1 MTVVSNDPIWW
12 PSINSYR
19 IASYFIVAAS
29 AGVMYDWTLTFGRE
43 VELIWRQNWSLM
55 TGLYLSSRYLGIIYT
70 VIGLLVYVPTISLT
84 DAVSI
89 LHRCWSFPSNQLHYH
104 VGFGWSMWSSEADYE
119 LDLPG
124 HIVYVISNSIITVVN
139 AILGVIMIARLHAMY
154 QRRKMLVFLSVILL
168 VVTIANVVA
177 ITIITMHMSEEELV
191 LSGTYQCSVDLG
203 DNTDLSYF
211 MYWTFITAWEV
222 LALCLA
228 IWIAVKHFRELQRP
242 STGWIVR
249 DCFTA
254 LTKSHLVYFVS
265 FVAVSCFN
273 FGYLSPAIS
282 AEPFSLENQI
292 YPGLTQIFLLV
303 QLFVLGPRLI
313 LSVREYHAKSV
324 ANSDAAIG
332 MASGYFQE
340 RVLCQLLDTPS
351 IPLFLV
357 GGATSVGVD
366 GVVQAWNVHEDVI
379 NDE

>member
-1 MTVVSNDPIWW
+1 MTLVSNDPIWW

-29 AGVMYDWTLTFGRE
+29 AGVMYDWALTFGHE

-55 TGLYLSSRYLGIIYT
+55 TGLYLSARYLGIIYT

-84 DAVSI
+84 DAVI
-89 LHRCWSFPSNQLHYH
+89 
-104 VGFGWSMWSSEADYE
+104 
-119 LDLPG
+119 
-124 HIVYVISNSIITVVN
+124 VN

-154 QRRKMLVFLSVILL
+154 QRRKMLTFLSVILL
-168 VVTIANVVA
+168 AVTIANGVT
-177 ITIITMHMSEEELV
+177 ITIITMH
-191 LSGTYQCSVDLG
+191 
-203 DNTDLSYF
+203 LSYF
-211 MYWTFITAWEV
+211 IYWSFTTAWEV

-228 IWIAVKHFRELQRP
+228 IWIAVKHFRELKRP

-273 FGYLSPAIS
+273 FGYLSPTIS
-282 AEPFSLENQI
+282 ADPYSLENQI

-324 ANSDAAIG
+324 ANSDAAAD
-332 MASGYFQE
+332 MTSVYFQE
-340 RVLCQLLDTPS
+340 RVYVS
-351 IPLFLV
+351 
-357 GGATSVGVD
+357 TSSSV
-366 GVVQAWNVHEDVI
+366 
-379 NDE
+379 